1 MGKKLVLASGH
12 LREGIVGDEAGARSF
27 KELYFFRKKKTN
39 VMAKT
44 SGGHKSTYYIFLFV
58 RVMVKICFIILNN
71 IT

>member
-44 SGGHKSTYYIFLFV
+44 RWWAQKYLLYFSFCSSNGKNMFYYF
-58 RVMVKICFIILNN
+58 K
-71 IT
+71 